1 MEKGSKEGFVEP
13 LRINMTLI
21 RRRMKNPKLKFETLS
36 VGSVSKTD
44 VCLCYLRDTVS
55 PEIIKEIKKR
65 LSSSTLETVLS
76 SSYLIPF
83 LEEEKNMCPF
93 SGIGLSERPDTVCG
107 KIAEGRVAVL
117 VDGTPGVLIVPY
129 PVSYTHLDVYKRQ
142 AFVRLSH

>member
-1 MEKGSKEGFVEP
+1 MWSFENQYDSDP
-13 LRINMTLI
+13 P
-21 RRRMKNPKLKFETLS
+21 RMKNPKLKFETLS

-117 VDGTPGVLIVPY
+117 VDGTPGVLIVPL
-129 PVSYTHLDVYKRQ
+129 S
-142 AFVRLSH
+142 VRGIFSNYG

>member
-83 LEEEKNMCPF
+83 LEEEKTCARFQASAFRN
-93 SGIGLSERPDTVCG
+93 GLIRSAARSRR
-107 KIAEGRVAVL
+107 EGWRFWWMEPPA
-117 VDGTPGVLIVPY
+117 Y
-129 PVSYTHLDVYKRQ
+129 
-142 AFVRLSH
+142 

>member
-1 MEKGSKEGFVEP
+1 
-13 LRINMTLI
+13 MTLI

-117 VDGTPGVLIVPY
+117 VEWNPRRIDCSL
-129 PVSYTHLDVYKRQ
+129 S
-142 AFVRLSH
+142 VRRIFSNSG